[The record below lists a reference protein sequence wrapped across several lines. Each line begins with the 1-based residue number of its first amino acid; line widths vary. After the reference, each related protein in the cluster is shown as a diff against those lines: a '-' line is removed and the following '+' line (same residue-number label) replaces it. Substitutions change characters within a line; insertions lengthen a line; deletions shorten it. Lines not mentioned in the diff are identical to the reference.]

1 MYTFEEWKKNLI
13 IVRGGGDIA
22 TGTIYKLYQSRFP
35 VLVLEIANPSCIR
48 RTISFCEAVFDKKV
62 EVEGVTAKRAESL
75 EDAFAIYGQGQ
86 IPVMIDENGSMIQE
100 VQPPVVVDAILAKR
114 NLGTKITDAPAVIG
128 VGPGFCAGK
137 DVDAVIETQRGHNL
151 GRVIYEGEAA
161 PNTGIPGMIGGYAKE
176 RVIHA
181 SATGKLHILR
191 QIGEIVE
198 PGDILADIEGTPV
211 ETVIGGVIR
220 GMIREGYP
228 VTKGF
233 KMADI
238 DPRLNE
244 YENCFTISDKARCIA
259 GGVVEA
265 YFVLKQQLEKGDA
278 QCM

>member
-151 GRVIYEGEAA
+151 GRVIYEGQA
-161 PNTGIPGMIGGYAKE
+161 
-176 RVIHA
+176 
-181 SATGKLHILR
+181 
-191 QIGEIVE
+191 
-198 PGDILADIEGTPV
+198 GDILADIEGTPV
-211 ETVIGGVIR
+211 KTLISGVIR
-220 GMIREGYP
+220 GMIREGYD
-228 VTKGF
+228 VKKGL
-233 KMADI
+233 KIADV
-238 DPRLNE
+238 DPRVKE
-244 YENCFTISDKARCIA
+244 QENCYHISDKARCVA
-259 GGVVEA
+259 GGVLEA
-265 YFVLKQQLEKGDA
+265 ILHLLK
-278 QCM
+278 

>member
-114 NLGTKITDAPAVIG
+114 NLGSKISDAPVVIG
-128 VGPGFCAGK
+128 VGPGF
-137 DVDAVIETQRGHNL
+137 
-151 GRVIYEGEAA
+151 
-161 PNTGIPGMIGGYAKE
+161 
-176 RVIHA
+176 
-181 SATGKLHILR
+181 
-191 QIGEIVE
+191 
-198 PGDILADIEGTPV
+198 
-211 ETVIGGVIR
+211 
-220 GMIREGYP
+220 
-228 VTKGF
+228 
-233 KMADI
+233 
-238 DPRLNE
+238 
-244 YENCFTISDKARCIA
+244 
-259 GGVVEA
+259 
-265 YFVLKQQLEKGDA
+265 
-278 QCM
+278 